1 MCARINKP
9 GILKNWAKLILLA
22 LVFHSCSDDHS
33 DGPKRAFYHWKTAVT
48 LNESDSLKLDSLGIQ
63 RLYIRYF
70 DIDQYEDK
78 LTPLGVVEWKTLP
91 PTHLEIVPCVY
102 ITNRA
107 MRFLPD
113 TAAES
118 LALHV
123 FSKIQKINKQ
133 LGRDIPEI
141 QMDCDWT
148 LETKDKYFHFLTVL
162 RTLCQSKNWVLSATI
177 RLHQVKFA
185 TNTGIPPVDRGM
197 LMYYN
202 MGDLSSVLETN
213 SILNLE
219 KAELYTSDLSQYP
232 LELDL
237 ALPLFS
243 WVIQFRGDELEAL
256 RSSWNRQDLEQ
267 DSLFQKSGPN
277 WFIAKENG
285 LFKGQYILKN
295 DRFRIEE
302 IQPDLNIDAINHL
315 YSRWKE
321 PPATLS
327 LFHYNPYEIQNYS
340 CRNIEK
346 VYRAASR

>member
-1 MCARINKP
+1 
-9 GILKNWAKLILLA
+9 LKNWAKLILLV
-22 LVFHSCSDDHS
+22 LVFQSCSDHETH
-33 DGPKRAFYHWKTAVT
+33 GPKRAFYHWKTAVT
-48 LNESDSLKLDSLGIQ
+48 LDQNDSLKLDSLGIK

-70 DIDQYEDK
+70 DIDKHEDK

-91 PTHLEIVPCVY
+91 PQHLEIVPCIY

-113 TAAES
+113 SATET
-118 LALHV
+118 LAIHV
-123 FSKIQKINKQ
+123 FSKIQKINQQ
-133 LGRDIPEI
+133 LGKEVPEI
-141 QMDCDWT
+141 QIDCDWT
-148 LETKDKYFHFLTVL
+148 LETKKKYFHFLEVL
-162 RTLCQSKNWVLSATI
+162 HELCKSKNWVLSATI

-202 MGDLSSVLETN
+202 MGDLKSVLESN

-219 KAELYTSDLSQYP
+219 KAELYTSDLSKYP
-232 LELDL
+232 LQLDL

-243 WVIQFRGDELEAL
+243 WVVQFRGDELEAL
-256 RSSWNRQDLEQ
+256 RSSWNREELEH
-267 DSLFQKSGPN
+267 DTLFQKAAPN

-302 IQPDLNIDAINHL
+302 IQPELNIDAINHL

-321 PPATLS
+321 PPVNLS

-340 CRNIEK
+340 CRNLEK

>member
-1 MCARINKP
+1 
-9 GILKNWAKLILLA
+9 LKNWTKLLL
-22 LVFHSCSDDHS
+22 LVLLINSCSDDQNK
-33 DGPKRAFYHWKTAVT
+33 GPKRAFYHWKTAVT
-48 LNESDSLKLDSLGIQ
+48 LNESDSLKLDSLGID

-70 DIDQYEDK
+70 DIDQYADK

-91 PTHLEIVPCVY
+91 PGHLDIIPCVY

-113 TAAES
+113 TGTEN
-118 LALHV
+118 LAIHV
-123 FSKIQKINKQ
+123 FSKIQKINAQ
-133 LGRDIPEI
+133 LGRDIHEI

-148 LETKDKYFHFLTVL
+148 LETKDKYFHFLETL
-162 RTLCQSKNWVLSATI
+162 HTLCESNGWILSATI

-202 MGDLSSVLETN
+202 MGDLKSPLESN

-219 KAELYTSDLSQYP
+219 KAQLYTSDLSQYP
-232 LELDL
+232 LDLDL

-243 WVIQFRGDELEAL
+243 WVVQFRADELEAL
-256 RSSWNRQDLEQ
+256 RSSWNRQDFEG
-267 DSLFQKSGPN
+267 DTLFAPSGDN
-277 WFIAKENG
+277 WFIAQENG
-285 LFKGQYILKN
+285 LFKGEYILKN

-302 IQPDLNIDAINHL
+302 IHPNLDIDAINHL
-315 YSRWKE
+315 YSRWKS

-327 LFHYNPYEIQNYS
+327 LFHYNPYEIENYA

-346 VYRAASR
+346 VYRAATR